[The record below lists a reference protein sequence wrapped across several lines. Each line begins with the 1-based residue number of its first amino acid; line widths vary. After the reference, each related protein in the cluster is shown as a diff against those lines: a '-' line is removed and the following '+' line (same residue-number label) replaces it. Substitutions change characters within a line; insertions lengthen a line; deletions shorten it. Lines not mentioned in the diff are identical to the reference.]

1 MSSVHR
7 HICVPA
13 HIYYNNTRRTQLSA
27 ALAELGLRG
36 SLSSS
41 AGKLLGQ
48 ENRERSVKCGRGWG
62 WGGGVGGGADGG
74 RGGSLDHR

>member
-7 HICVPA
+7 HTCVPA
-13 HIYYNNTRRTQLSA
+13 HIYYNNTRPTQLSA

-41 AGKLLGQ
+41 AGKLLGR
-48 ENRERSVKCGRGWG
+48 ENRERSVKCG
-62 WGGGVGGGADGG
+62 GGAGVGVLMEGG
-74 RGGSLDHR
+74 GGSLDHR